1 MKYLFFTSRAQ
12 SYVAAAALLS
22 LGLLGLA
29 PHSAPRSQDHIVAD
43 AQLDPRPISVDD
55 TSWGG

>member
-1 MKYLFFTSRAQ
+1 MKHLFFSSRAQ

-29 PHSAPRSQDHIVAD
+29 PHSAPRSQAD